1 VGIQKTKIK
10 NQLKAKIDIPEKPG
24 VYLFK
29 SGDNILYIG
38 KAKNL
43 KKRVEQY
50 FQKSEQGMIRN
61 LLQRADDIE
70 FIVTDDEKDALHLE
84 YNLIHQYFPPFNIRL
99 KDDKSFPLIEITTC
113 DSFPGIYYTRQIKG
127 KNLYV
132 GPIVDAR
139 RTKELIDMVT
149 RIFKLRTCPDTTFK
163 RQTACLYYYID
174 RCSAPCTESI
184 NEEEY
189 RKNVS
194 DAIDFLK
201 GNKNKIVRK
210 LEKKMEQLAEK
221 LKFEEAQKVKE
232 DIRLI
237 HQFTLE
243 SYISTIKKI
252 DYDVIAL
259 HHDPDQNDCFV
270 ILFSILEGRVKR
282 KEFFNFNTISTQIQE
297 ILKDFLVSL
306 YRSKNI
312 PRIPK
317 EILVRDL
324 PNDPDKDALESMF
337 SQIAGHQVKIKLPIK
352 GQKRKMMDMAVK
364 NLNLY
369 VNKHKYSLVGERLKQ
384 TLHLAH
390 FPHKIE
396 GFDISH
402 FSERDR
408 VGAAVVFS
416 NGVPDKKKY
425 RNYIIKNAA
434 AGDTEAL
441 KEVLERRF
449 KNRQP
454 EEQPD
459 LLLIDGGKGQL
470 SAAASVKEK
479 LNLRCDIAA
488 LAKREE
494 RIYLE
499 DGGSVLFPEDSPER
513 FLFQNIRD
521 EVHRRAITHHRKR
534 REKID

>member
-1 VGIQKTKIK
+1 
-10 NQLKAKIDIPEKPG
+10 
-24 VYLFK
+24 
-29 SGDNILYIG
+29 
-38 KAKNL
+38 
-43 KKRVEQY
+43 
-50 FQKSEQGMIRN
+50 MIRN
-61 LLQRADDIE
+61 LLQQADDIE
-70 FIVTDDEKDALHLE
+70 YIVTDDEKDALHLE

-99 KDDKSFPLIEITTC
+99 KDDKSFPLIEITTG
-113 DSFPGIYYTRQIKG
+113 DPFPGIYYTRQIKD
-127 KNLYV
+127 KSMYV

-149 RIFKLRTCPDTTFK
+149 RIFKLRTCSDTTFN
-163 RQTACLYYYID
+163 RQTACLYHYID
-174 RCSAPCTESI
+174 RCSAPCTHYI
-184 NEEEY
+184 NEAEY

-194 DAIDFLK
+194 DAVDFLK
-201 GNKNKIVRK
+201 GNKNKIVKK
-210 LEKKMEQLAEK
+210 LEKKMAQLAEQ

-237 HQFTLE
+237 DQFTLE

-282 KEFFNFNTISTQIQE
+282 KEFFNFSTISTQKQE
-297 ILKDFLVSL
+297 ILKDFLISL
-306 YRSKNI
+306 YRTGNI

-317 EILVRDL
+317 EVLVRDL
-324 PNDPDKDALESMF
+324 PGDPDKDALEGMF
-337 SQIAGHQVKIKLPIK
+337 SQIAKHQVRIKLPIK
-352 GQKRKMMDMAVK
+352 GQKRKMMDLAVK

-384 TLHLAH
+384 ELHLVH
-390 FPHKIE
+390 FPHWIE

-416 NGVPDKKKY
+416 KGVPDKKKY

-449 KNRQP
+449 RNRQP

-494 RIYLE
+494 RVYLE

-521 EVHRRAITHHRKR
+521 EVHRHAITHHRKR
-534 REKID
+534 REKIGS